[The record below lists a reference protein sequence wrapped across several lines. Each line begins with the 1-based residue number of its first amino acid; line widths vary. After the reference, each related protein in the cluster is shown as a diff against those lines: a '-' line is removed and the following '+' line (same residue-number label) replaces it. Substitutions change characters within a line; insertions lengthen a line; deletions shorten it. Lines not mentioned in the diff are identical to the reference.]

1 MDLTRGIGLPALDW
15 VGRNRELAEV
25 CPTPTSPTEE
35 PSNTP
40 SNPSEPSEPSEPIT
54 EPSEPQTE
62 TPTETP
68 TETIIIEP
76 PCRGEIEPMGWQTQE
91 GREAANFGAQNDLR
105 PVGGTFLV
113 PNPAGGPN
121 AQGPIG
127 QGCLFVFSFRG
138 QSSGQGSP
146 TQRDFNFQLPAGTSE
161 PLLYYQYGPND
172 WRPVPNQE
180 RGPNGTLSVVPDLYG
195 YFQVFSKISNPK
207 PTIGDTYVFPNPSKT
222 GDVPT
227 LHIEVD
233 RADKLSYRIYDV
245 SGDLITEGTITSAIK
260 TENGKP
266 CYEQALDLKL
276 FSSGTYLFVV
286 TAERGEID
294 RKTGRFSVLK

>member
-1 MDLTRGIGLPALDW
+1 VDLTRGLGAPALGW
-15 VGRNRELAEV
+15 TGRNRAPAEL
-25 CPTPTSPTEE
+25 CPTGSPSSPSESPSASPSETSPTETE
-35 PSNTP
+35 TETP
-40 SNPSEPSEPSEPIT
+40 SETPSEEPSEVM
-54 EPSEPQTE
+54 
-62 TPTETP
+62 
-68 TETIIIEP
+68 TETIIEV
-76 PCRGEIEPMGWQTQE
+76 PCRGEIEPMGLQTEE

-121 AQGPIG
+121 AQGSLG
-127 QGCLFVFSFRG
+127 EGCLFVFSFTG

-146 TQRDFNFQLPAGTSE
+146 TQRDFNFQLPAGTSD
-161 PLLYYQYGPND
+161 PLLYYQYGPKN
-172 WRPVPNQE
+172 WRPVPNQA

-195 YFQVFSKISNPK
+195 YFQVFSKIMNPK
-207 PTIGDTYVFPNPSKT
+207 PNIGDTYVFPNPSKT

-233 RADKLSYRIYDV
+233 RAEKLSYRIYDV
-245 SGDLITEGTITSAIK
+245 SGDLITEGAITSAIK

-276 FSSGTYLFVV
+276 FSSGTYLFAV
-286 TAERGEID
+286 TAERGGEKD
-294 RKTGRFSVLK
+294 RQTGRFSVLK